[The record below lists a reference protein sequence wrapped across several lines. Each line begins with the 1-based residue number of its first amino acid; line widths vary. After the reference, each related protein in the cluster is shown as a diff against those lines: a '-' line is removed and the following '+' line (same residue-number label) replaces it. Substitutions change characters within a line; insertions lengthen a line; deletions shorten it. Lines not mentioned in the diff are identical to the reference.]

1 MSADTFGYQDWSGRV
16 PLTSNELRPGVLR
29 NILEHAGQP
38 STNKNY
44 QAPSVNNAEAEKPR
58 VQVKL
63 TTIAL

>member
-44 QAPSVNNAEAEKPR
+44 QAPSVNNAEAEKP
-58 VQVKL
+58 
-63 TTIAL
+63 